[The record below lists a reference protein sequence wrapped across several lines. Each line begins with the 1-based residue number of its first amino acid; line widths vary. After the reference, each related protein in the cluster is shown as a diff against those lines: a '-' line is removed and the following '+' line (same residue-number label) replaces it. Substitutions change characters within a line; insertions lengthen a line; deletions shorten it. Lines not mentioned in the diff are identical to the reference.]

1 MKRLARAVVVSIA
14 TLSCSLISPLIARAE
29 LASDINNV
37 LHDKLLSRAEESVV
51 ITRLGTTINDGRVI
65 YKHNSDIPLIP
76 ASNLKVIT
84 TSAALDRLG
93 PDFKFRTQLVWH
105 AKDLILI
112 GDGDPTFGDA

>member
-1 MKRLARAVVVSIA
+1 MKRLARVAVA
-14 TLSCSLISPLIARAE
+14 TPVAILFSLLLSPLASRAE
-29 LASDINNV
+29 LATDISTV
-37 LHDKLLSRAEESVV
+37 LHDKLLSRAEESVS
-51 ITRLGTTINDGRVI
+51 IIRLGATAGDGRVI

-105 AKDLILI
+105 DNDLI
-112 GDGDPTFGDA
+112 